1 MQFQEYLSIVLLGD
15 HADQH
20 VPLFTLKV
28 LLSVS
33 AALPGLRKPLVRRV
47 ALVVVA
53 PSFPLHALV
62 LSSARRRAAWNV
74 LALEREVLVALWHA
88 LQR

>member
-1 MQFQEYLSIVLLGD
+1 M
-15 HADQH
+15 
-20 VPLFTLKV
+20 PLFTLKV
-28 LLSVS
+28 LLIVS
-33 AALPGLRKPLVRRV
+33 AALLRLSQPLVRRV

-74 LALEREVLVALWHA
+74 LSLEREVLVALRHA
-88 LQR
+88 LKG